1 MNAIVEQNTSYNHLT
16 IVRLAREIAMDI
28 RGIDEILEIQGVS
41 KDNFEKIRAT
51 KEFERVLQ
59 NEVEAWNSAT
69 NTAER
74 VRLKSLSFLEESLA
88 DFYSDA
94 VNKNESLSARTE
106 VLKTVARFAGIGGSG
121 VDGAINGEKFFV
133 TINLGADKTLKIEK
147 DVTPKVIDAED
158 YK

>member
-1 MNAIVEQNTSYNHLT
+1 MNAIVEQNTGYNHLT
-16 IVRLAREIAMDI
+16 IVRLAREIAMNI
-28 RGIDEILEIQGVS
+28 RGIDEILEVQGIS
-41 KDNFEKIRAT
+41 KDIFAKIKST
-51 KEFERVLQ
+51 KEFEKVLQ

-74 VRLKSLSFLEESLA
+74 VRLKSLSFVEESLA
-88 DFYSDA
+88 DFYADA

-106 VLKTVARFAGIGGSG
+106 VLKTVARFAGIGASN
-121 VDGAINGEKFFV
+121 VDGAINGEKFLV
-133 TINLGADKTLKIEK
+133 TINLGSDKTLKIEK

>member
-74 VRLKSLSFLEESLA
+74 VRLKSLSFVEESLA

>member
-1 MNAIVEQNTSYNHLT
+1 MNAIVEQNTGYNHLT

-41 KDNFEKIRAT
+41 KDNFAKIRAT
-51 KEFERVLQ
+51 KEFEKVLQ
-59 NEVEAWNSAT
+59 NEIEAWNSAV

-74 VRLKSLSFLEESLA
+74 VRLKSLSFVEESLA
-88 DFYSDA
+88 DFYADA

-106 VLKTVARFAGIGGSG
+106 VLKTVARFAGIGGSN
-121 VDGAINGEKFFV
+121 VDGAINGEKFLV
-133 TINLGADKTLKIEK
+133 TINLGSDKTLKIEK